1 VRARVSGQPACG
13 QGECELGRS
22 RAAVGDAGMT
32 LHQLSDASGSTPS
45 SLSRYGQGRQMPRL
59 DTLHRIVAGLGL
71 TMPDLY
77 RAQQTV
83 THLPEKAEDGTLPPD
98 TRAPQPQARMGRQA
112 ALRLAQEAGKA
123 VAHCCLAFMEIQA
136 GGWRLPSRTGN
147 GRAHPGR
154 SAAGE
159 RHEVALSGEGH
170 ADA

>member
-1 VRARVSGQPACG
+1 MST
-13 QGECELGRS
+13 RS
-22 RAAVGDAGMT
+22 NPKEMHTVGLALMFLRRDAGLT
-32 LHQLSDASGSTPS
+32 LRALSAATGSTPA
-45 SLSRYGQGRQMPRL
+45 SLSRYELGRQMPRL

-83 THLPEKAEDGTLPPD
+83 THLPDGSTSDEDGTLPPD
-98 TRAPQPQARMGRQA
+98 TRAPQAGMSRQA

-136 GGWRLPSRTGN
+136 GGWRLPSGAGN
-147 GRAHPGR
+147 GRAHAGP

-159 RHEVALSGEGH
+159 RHDVASVGGDLPG
-170 ADA
+170 A